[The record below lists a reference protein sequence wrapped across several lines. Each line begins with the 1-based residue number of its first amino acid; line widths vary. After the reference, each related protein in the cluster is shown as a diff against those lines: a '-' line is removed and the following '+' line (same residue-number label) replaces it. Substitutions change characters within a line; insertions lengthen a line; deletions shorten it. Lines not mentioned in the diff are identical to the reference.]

1 MFCAKCG
8 APLNGAT
15 FCAACGTSNNVTAG
29 VPIQPTPGAYQQPY
43 GAAPVKTNGLAV
55 AGFVTSILG
64 CTALLGFI
72 LSLVA
77 LNQIKNTPT
86 PQEGKGLATAG
97 VVIGA
102 VFTFGGL
109 LWWIFAVALAS
120 STGYYYSS
128 Y

>member
-43 GAAPVKTNGLAV
+43 GAPVAPPTNGLAV
-55 AGFVTSILG
+55 GGFVTSLLG

-77 LNQIKNTPT
+77 LTQIKNSPT
-86 PQEGKGLATAG
+86 PQGGRGLAVAG
-97 VVIGA
+97 VIIGA
-102 VFTFGGL
+102 VWSFFGL
-109 LWWIFAVALAS
+109 LLILTPSFWYGFNSAYY
-120 STGYYYSS
+120 GY
-128 Y
+128 

>member
-43 GAAPVKTNGLAV
+43 GAPVAPPTNGLAV
-55 AGFVTSILG
+55 AGFVTSLVCLG
-64 CTALLGFI
+64 PLGFI

-77 LNQIKNTPT
+77 LNQIKKSPT
-86 PQEGKGLATAG
+86 PQGGKGLATAG
-97 VVIGA
+97 VVLGAISIAYIFVAIIGA
-102 VFTFGGL
+102 V
-109 LWWIFAVALAS
+109 IAAS
-120 STGYYYSS
+120 SSSYYYSS